1 MRACR
6 RHAGE
11 GQRTSAASV
20 ASLLFSISWAS
31 GPKKASSCW
40 SFSCHEL
47 QPSFFVPHWWPG
59 PCRSCDNRRQHCLL
73 FRKLPETDNSSMPLS
88 IGTRSLFRYGRSCGS
103 NQRWAGSF
111 QLFRKGWWS
120 YNHPISSYLRS
131 SYFPTTCHMD
141 WGSQAIARKTARA

>member
-88 IGTRSLFRYGRSCGS
+88 IGTRSLFLAEV
-103 NQRWAGSF
+103 AGAINDE
-111 QLFRKGWWS
+111 LVA
-120 YNHPISSYLRS
+120 SSYLGRVDDRTIILFRPICDS